1 MSKEIRSHSEDLF
14 FANNSY
20 NSLPCFM
27 IGVITLLYYYTLQLC
42 YFCPKELKN
51 KPLCVRSEFQ
61 GLKDFQIETSVSL
74 EIISLLNRRCTTLQ
88 SEVLL
93 FALQCNKSLA
103 ETSSTSKSCNA
114 VLYVN
119 KVRPSYFGPKD
130 ELGCPYL
137 VHHSCCFKTP
147 INMCNLHCVPHSTF

>member
-1 MSKEIRSHSEDLF
+1 
-14 FANNSY
+14 
-20 NSLPCFM
+20 M